1 MEILAKQIHQT
12 KFCRFSCAGF
22 FLPYLLERFLKVR
35 IWNHQFESMYET
47 KFRAE
52 TYHSVMTNL
61 QSFNNSFKFSWA
73 SVTGVNYLFLTFSLN
88 KCEIWNES
96 FMDE

>member
-1 MEILAKQIHQT
+1 
-12 KFCRFSCAGF
+12 
-22 FLPYLLERFLKVR
+22 
-35 IWNHQFESMYET
+35 MYET

-88 KCEIWNES
+88 KCEMLQIRCN
-96 FMDE
+96 MDFINTTNREAFSTKTCLPNNLRSLKEISDL